1 MEKINLCEG
10 VVAQM
15 MDTEAWGNVSGDF
28 PFSEA
33 QLEKYADKLDWKEVS
48 GNTNIFWSVQMLEK
62 FKRRID
68 WTALSRCLQEENVSA
83 ELLEK
88 FKDNWN
94 WEELS
99 DNNCLTPELIDQFA
113 DYINWKALINN
124 WSCCE
129 KLATEEFIR
138 KYSDRI
144 PACDFKDSRLWREM
158 VEKKEKEIK
167 KQMPVLKL
175 IHRGGR
181 QAVTQRID
189 CTFSHSL
196 TVGGGAFIILSN
208 SLLASTARL

>member
-1 MEKINLCEG
+1 M
-10 VVAQM
+10 
-15 MDTEAWGNVSGDF
+15 
-28 PFSEA
+28 
-33 QLEKYADKLDWKEVS
+33 
-48 GNTNIFWSVQMLEK
+48 
-62 FKRRID
+62 
-68 WTALSRCLQEENVSA
+68 
-83 ELLEK
+83 LEK

-167 KQMPVLKL
+167 KQICL
-175 IHRGGR
+175 
-181 QAVTQRID
+181 
-189 CTFSHSL
+189 C
-196 TVGGGAFIILSN
+196 
-208 SLLASTARL
+208 